1 MKDFYK
7 KYLVTQYTS
16 WIQKG
21 NFLHLHLFHFVF
33 LATIWLA
40 WDKKL
45 MPLRFEVPVCNI
57 FLAKV
62 FNDQVCYE
70 MDLNLFKDEDDIENQ
85 LKDGITLILDP
96 NEERQ
101 FEKNSI
107 NEESE
112 MEIRNYFH
120 NAKDNSVQVHLE
132 SIGKQIF

>member
-1 MKDFYK
+1 MIG
-7 KYLVTQYTS
+7 LG
-16 WIQKG
+16 QKID
-21 NFLHLHLFHFVF
+21 
-33 LATIWLA
+33 A
-40 WDKKL
+40 
-45 MPLRFEVPVCNI
+45 FEVPVCNI

-101 FEKNSI
+101 FEKNAI